1 MATLRA
7 CRDDPISNLDFSE
20 WDDAFPG
27 NRIVGAATLDRLRHR
42 AYRII
47 LDGDSFRTPIPMPE
61 IDQNRLAKS
70 SKQAHSRA
78 SSKSHFMRIL
88 TGLITPIIPGSIAPI
103 RDSVPLRL
111 VNVLGHPMIADGI
124 RLRVR
129 IETWSTEIDSLA
141 SRY

>member
-1 MATLRA
+1 
-7 CRDDPISNLDFSE
+7 
-20 WDDAFPG
+20 
-27 NRIVGAATLDRLRHR
+27 
-42 AYRII
+42 
-47 LDGDSFRTPIPMPE
+47 MPE
-61 IDQNRLAKS
+61 IDLNRLAKS
-70 SKQAHSRA
+70 SNQPHSRA
-78 SSKSHFMRIL
+78 SSKSHFVNIL

-129 IETWSTEIDSLA
+129 IETWSTEIASLA